1 MRTLLLR
8 TGFAV
13 LAGIV
18 VVVLSMAWSERA
30 EAVASLAAA
39 KALDIESGKVQAHSF
54 NGSDERGI
62 AVHTG
67 PLGNPSFPTEGNTFL
82 ILSTGVAA
90 DAKLPNDEED
100 LSTELDG
107 LNNQDGY
114 DMVQLDL
121 TLVAPLDAT
130 CMRFDWAF
138 FSEEYPEW
146 VGSEFNDGFVVQIGR
161 KSFSIVGDQIVVSPT
176 DSNIARDPVD
186 SSVMDVSSAVA
197 FHGGTGTTYDGAT
210 DLLTASVPVISG
222 EKIQVV
228 FYIQDLGDSV
238 WDSAVFLDNLRWTQD
253 TGAACPAT
261 IQVSQSVFTVLG
273 AWSVAGSKALF
284 RAGSIAQWVCD
295 PNDPNAQ
302 VVLRF
307 QYAWF
312 DSDVVSGTGRTTFTH
327 TLSLSLGGVVCLVDG
342 VEIGKIEINPVFIDP
357 SGRVFDT
364 NSGLSIP
371 GATVTLQ
378 VELSPGVFEVVPLDP
393 MLKDPVLNPEL
404 TGLDGRYAWDVVP
417 GVYRVDVAKLGCTS
431 VTSIS
436 VVIPPPVTDLDV
448 GIECTDTDG
457 DGIPNFMEASTD
469 TNPNSSDSDGNG
481 TPDGDDDPD
490 GDGLT
495 NLEELALG
503 TDPLSPDNVDSDGD
517 GCTNSQELGDNAI
530 LGGRRD
536 SANFWDF
543 FDPNRDRAVG
553 LLDFLAVLRHFG
565 TAGDPSTFDPDGPEP
580 PAGEYWALADRGG
593 QAPGGDPWDE
603 LPANGSIG
611 LSDFLSVLRQFGHTC
626 A

>member
-8 TGFAV
+8 AGFAV

-18 VVVLSMAWSERA
+18 VIALSMTWSDRT
-30 EAVASLAAA
+30 EAVAWLAAA
-39 KALDIESGKVQAHSF
+39 KALDIPNEKIQSASF
-54 NGSDERGI
+54 NGSDELGI
-62 AVHTG
+62 AVQMG

-90 DAKLPNDEED
+90 DAKLPNNEED

-107 LNNQDGY
+107 LNNPQGH

-121 TLVAPLDAT
+121 TLETPLDMT

-146 VGSEFNDGFVVQIGR
+146 VGSEFNDGFVVQIGG
-161 KSFSIVGDQIVVSPT
+161 KSFSIVGNQIVVSPT

-186 SSVMDVSSAVA
+186 SSVMDVSSVLA

-222 EKIQVV
+222 EKLQVV
-228 FYIQDLGDSV
+228 FYIQDLGDSIF
-238 WDSAVFLDNLRWTQD
+238 DSAVFLDNLRWTQE

-261 IQVSQSVFTVLG
+261 IQAPQAVFTVLG
-273 AWSVAGSKALF
+273 AWSVAGSKALI
-284 RAGSIAQWVCD
+284 RAGSVVQWVCD
-295 PNDPNAQ
+295 PNDPDAQ

-307 QYAWF
+307 QYAWY
-312 DSDVVSGTGRTTFTH
+312 DSDVVAGKGRTTFTH
-327 TLSLSLGGVVCLVDG
+327 TIMGSLGGVVCLVDG
-342 VEIGKIEINPVFIDP
+342 VEIGKIEINPVLIDP

-371 GATVTLQ
+371 GATVRLQ
-378 VELSPGVFEVVPLDP
+378 VELSPGVFGVAPLDP
-393 MLKDPVLNPEL
+393 LLKDPVLNPEL
-404 TGLDGRYAWDVVP
+404 TGLDGRYAWDVAP

-431 VTSIS
+431 VTSIA
-436 VVIPPPVTDLDV
+436 VEIPPPVTDLDV
-448 GIECTDTDG
+448 GIKCADADG
-457 DGIPNFMEASTD
+457 DGIPNFLEVSTD
-469 TNPNSSDSDGNG
+469 TNPNALDSDGNG
-481 TPDGDDDPD
+481 TPDGDEDPD

-517 GCTNSQELGDNAI
+517 GCTNSRELGDNAV

-536 SANFWDF
+536 AANFWDF

-565 TAGDPSTFDPDGPEP
+565 TVGDPLTFDPDGPEP

-626 A
+626 L